1 MEKRYKQGA
10 SIYLNLFP
18 SNLFENTEQKNKE
31 RHYRNCLIESLTDE
45 RSISSS
51 LEDLNN
57 ILGIGRTLPLADQN
71 RAVALMQ
78 STRFHEWFL
87 SAVSSSLIV
96 NGSCDYVQRE
106 SPMSFVAAK
115 LASSLYKSVAS
126 WKSDSPAKLIVLHF
140 FCGKHVDG
148 CNDVDASPAGLLCSL
163 LRQLVRQHAS
173 FKLAKIMQQKTILD
187 SSDVNQL
194 LDIFST
200 LIRQL
205 PENVVLFC
213 IIDGLSYYDDQMRGE
228 ETSSLIKRL
237 ASLSTSKEGR
247 KRCVFKL
254 LLTTSRRLMS
264 TAVDECFGWDEILTL
279 QARVPNKGGFTDL
292 KWELKLDAS
301 GEEIL

>member
-1 MEKRYKQGA
+1 MFA
-10 SIYLNLFP
+10 
-18 SNLFENTEQKNKE
+18 NTEQKSNE

-45 RSISSS
+45 RSISTS

-57 ILGIGRTLPLADQN
+57 ILPIGRTLPLAEQN

-87 SAVSSSLIV
+87 SAVSSGLIV
-96 NGSCDYVQRE
+96 NGNCNYVQRQ

-140 FCGKHVDG
+140 FCGEHVDG
-148 CNDVDASPAGLLCSL
+148 YDDVDASPAGLLCSL

-173 FKLAKIMQQKTILD
+173 FKLAKIIQKTILD

-237 ASLSTSKEGR
+237 ASLSTSKDER

-292 KWELKLDAS
+292 KWELKLNAS
-301 GEEIL
+301 REEIL